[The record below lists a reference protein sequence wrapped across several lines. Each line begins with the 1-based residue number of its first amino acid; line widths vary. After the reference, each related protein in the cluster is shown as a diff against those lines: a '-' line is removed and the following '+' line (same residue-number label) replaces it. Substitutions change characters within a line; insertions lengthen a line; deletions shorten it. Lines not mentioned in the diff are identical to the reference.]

1 MKNMRAVI
9 KQFCQDESGAVM
21 VLVALGMVVLI
32 GMMGV
37 VIDGGRGYLE
47 RQKMQNALDAAAL
60 AGAQE
65 LPNTSTATLTALE
78 YASLN
83 GLNPDNLVVSFPSS
97 GMIRV
102 ECTEDID
109 MYFLPVFN
117 INQKSVNAFAGAAQD
132 YSPAWASY
140 TLFSGSSSDR
150 LQING
155 NTYYIDGSSHTND
168 DFKANGSS
176 LTITGICD
184 AVGSISVNGSSMSI
198 PHRRAYS
205 DYIDLPDYSEQV
217 REQAE
222 SAGNVYYTDM
232 HYNGNSVNVENP
244 ICVDGEVHLNGNNIN
259 GCGAILAEED
269 IHINGNMINNSSSD
283 AICLYSQEDIHVN
296 GNDITISGILY
307 APNGEIKLNGNNINI
322 TGKVIANTISINGNT
337 ITITD
342 DDSALQALPSSGVR
356 LVL

>member
-1 MKNMRAVI
+1 V
-9 KQFCQDESGAVM
+9 QDVRDSIERFYKDERGAVM
-21 VLVALGMVVLI
+21 VLVALGMVVFISMAGL
-32 GMMGV
+32 
-37 VIDGGRGYLE
+37 VIDGGREYLE
-47 RQKMQNALDAAAL
+47 RQKIQNALDAAAL

-65 LPNTSTATLTALE
+65 LPDTSAATLAALD

-83 GLNPDNLVVSFPSS
+83 GLNPHNLVVFFPSS
-97 GMIRV
+97 GMITV

-109 MYFLPVFN
+109 MYFLPVLN
-117 INQKSVNAFAGAAQD
+117 INQKSVNAIAGAAQD

-140 TLFSGSSSDR
+140 TLFSGSSTER

-176 LTITGICD
+176 ITITGICD

-198 PHRRAYS
+198 PHRQAYS
-205 DYIDLPDYSEQV
+205 SHIELPDYSEEV

-222 SAGNVYYTDM
+222 SAGNVHHTDI
-232 HYNGNSVNVENP
+232 HYNGNNVNVEDP
-244 ICVDGEVHLNGNNIN
+244 IYVEGEVHLNGNNIS

-283 AICLYSQEDIHVN
+283 AICLYSQQDIHVN

-337 ITITD
+337 ITIMD